1 MKGGEGSA
9 RRYARALLDVALE
22 KGDTALRQ
30 DLDDL
35 GRLYVEH
42 AELRTLLLHP
52 TVPTG
57 KKTGVIA
64 ALLRDH
70 SSDLLQRLITL
81 LV

>member
-52 TVPTG
+52 TVPTE

-64 ALLRDH
+64 AL
-70 SSDLLQRLITL
+70 
-81 LV
+81 